1 MSSTWKCILLH
12 KFSTICLN
20 EKLSYGIRG
29 EEAGVHRAALLETCF
44 VVVESLA
51 PSTGSNRAGAC
62 RVGNH
67 LSLPA
72 VSPMVLHLPSSA
84 LSRRRRYA
92 WKMNAEALT
101 TVIKVSRPA
110 GWSFG
115 PILYSIGLIHSP
127 RRLAFL
133 GKARACL
140 QLLSLSSPLA
150 LGGCSRFVRVTRGAP

>member
-1 MSSTWKCILLH
+1 MLRC
-12 KFSTICLN
+12 
-20 EKLSYGIRG
+20 GMRG
-29 EEAGVHRAALLETCF
+29 EEAGVHRASLLETCF
-44 VVVESLA
+44 VVVERLA
-51 PSTGSNRAGAC
+51 PSTGSKGAGAC

-67 LSLPA
+67 LSLLA

-84 LSRRRRYA
+84 LSRRQRYA

-127 RRLAFL
+127 RRLTFL
-133 GKARACL
+133 GKTRACL
-140 QLLSLSSPLA
+140 QLLSLSFPLA
-150 LGGCSRFVRVTRGAP
+150 LGGYSCLVRATRGAL